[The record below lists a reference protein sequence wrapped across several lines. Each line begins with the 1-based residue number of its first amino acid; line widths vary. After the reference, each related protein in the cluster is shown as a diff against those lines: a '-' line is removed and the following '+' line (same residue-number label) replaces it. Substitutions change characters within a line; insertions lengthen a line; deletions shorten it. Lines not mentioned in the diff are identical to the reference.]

1 MSVFNITF
9 KLHEIHPNISMCFL
23 KLKGTAENKKV
34 ANIDYNFRA
43 AFEGGMQEQLESK
56 VTVSNYDYE
65 VVLEVLRFS
74 YTGQVKGVKNFEKKL
89 LDVILPNN

>member
-23 KLKGTAENKKV
+23 KLKGTAENKEV

-43 AFEGGMQEQLESK
+43 AFEGGMQEQ
-56 VTVSNYDYE
+56 
-65 VVLEVLRFS
+65 
-74 YTGQVKGVKNFEKKL
+74 NFEKKL